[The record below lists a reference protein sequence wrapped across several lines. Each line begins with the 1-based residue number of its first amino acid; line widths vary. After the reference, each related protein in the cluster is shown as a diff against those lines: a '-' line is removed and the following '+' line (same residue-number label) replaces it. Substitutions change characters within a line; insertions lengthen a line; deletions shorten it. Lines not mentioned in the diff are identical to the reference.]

1 MEGCEKMFSKRLLS
15 VFMCLLLVFLTGCW
29 DKIEID
35 DRAFVLA
42 MVVNTAEKMQATSPG
57 KAEAGGLITAD
68 FYMPIPSK
76 LLSTGGGVDAYSVE
90 HSDGK
95 NLPMAVENLNMKFS
109 RQMFFGQTKIILV
122 GEKALSDAKFL
133 KELMDFIEREPDMG
147 REAKIAV
154 LKGDPKKLLSLKPK
168 FEKVFASYMAG
179 IFNNSER
186 ISSYLSLSINDFLSM
201 IRENKGSVVLPVA
214 EIGEDKV
221 SIKQLALIKD
231 YKLLNYMD
239 EKYLKPYSLIT
250 NTLKDGNI
258 LVPYNND
265 IISLK
270 VASATRKISLTSS
283 GDNLEYKVGIKIEG
297 DIDNYI
303 SNEEIFQNK
312 SISSIKDTVQKSIK
326 DELDKTTSYFQND
339 IGYDYLGFNDYTKKH
354 HNKLYKEYENSW
366 NDEFQKANINYD
378 VQVFIRRLGGSRK

>member
-15 VFMCLLLVFLTGCW
+15 VFMCLPLVFLTGCW

-42 MVVNTAEKMQATSPG
+42 MVVNTAEKMKATSPG

-76 LLSTGGGVDAYSVE
+76 LLSTGGGVDAFSVE

-95 NLPMAVENLNMKFS
+95 NLPMAIENLNMKFS
-109 RQMFFGQTKIILV
+109 RQMFLGQTKIILV
-122 GEKALSDAKFL
+122 GEKALANDKFL
-133 KELMDFIEREPDMG
+133 KELMDFVEREPDMG

-168 FEKVFASYMAG
+168 FEKVFASYMMG

-201 IRENKGSVVLPVA
+201 IRENKGSVVLPAA

-231 YKLLNYMD
+231 YKLFTYMD
-239 EKYLKPYSLIT
+239 SKYLKPYSLIT

-265 IISLK
+265 IISL
-270 VASATRKISLTSS
+270 
-283 GDNLEYKVGIKIEG
+283 
-297 DIDNYI
+297 
-303 SNEEIFQNK
+303 
-312 SISSIKDTVQKSIK
+312 
-326 DELDKTTSYFQND
+326 
-339 IGYDYLGFNDYTKKH
+339 
-354 HNKLYKEYENSW
+354 
-366 NDEFQKANINYD
+366 
-378 VQVFIRRLGGSRK
+378 